1 MYIRTRYN
9 NLVFVIPSVCLCALH
24 TCGMSLF
31 LLFQIYNDP
40 LLRDISTDTTRSGN
54 PSCSRQDTP
63 TTSQLTTTEHTSTRK
78 RTPTTKKNIGTR
90 GTKRVCED
98 ADTALQE
105 AVQQLRAL
113 SSAEEITD
121 VYSDFG
127 NVVAHDLRQMS
138 EESRIYAQR
147 YINEILFLGKLGKL
161 SASTMIV
168 SGD

>member
-1 MYIRTRYN
+1 M
-9 NLVFVIPSVCLCALH
+9 
-24 TCGMSLF
+24 F

-40 LLRDISTDTTRSGN
+40 LLRDISTNTATSGN

-63 TTSQLTTTEHTSTRK
+63 TTSQMTRTEHTSARK
-78 RTPTTKKNIGTR
+78 RTPTPKKDISTR

-168 SGD
+168 E

>member
-1 MYIRTRYN
+1 M
-9 NLVFVIPSVCLCALH
+9 
-24 TCGMSLF
+24 F

-40 LLRDISTDTTRSGN
+40 LLRDISTDTATSVN
-54 PSCSRQDTP
+54 TSCSRQDTP
-63 TTSQLTTTEHTSTRK
+63 STSLLPRTEHTSTRR
-78 RTPTTKKNIGTR
+78 RTPTPKNIGTR
-90 GTKRVCED
+90 GIKRVCED

-113 SSAEEITD
+113 SSAEQIND

-138 EESRIYAQR
+138 EESRIYAHR

-168 SGD
+168 E